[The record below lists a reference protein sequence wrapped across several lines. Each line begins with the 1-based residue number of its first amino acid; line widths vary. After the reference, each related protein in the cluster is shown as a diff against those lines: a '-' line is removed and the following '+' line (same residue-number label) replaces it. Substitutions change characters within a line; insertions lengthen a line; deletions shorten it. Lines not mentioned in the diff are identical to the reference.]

1 MYIKNRR
8 NSSEVKVY
16 SPFQYFCKLKDF
28 CFEIAYFSYTNR
40 WRSLEQDP
48 TAEFNRNKTD
58 KLKEV
63 FTFKFQN
70 NEKRNNFMDLPISF
84 NGRIF
89 SICKLL
95 RKR

>member
-1 MYIKNRR
+1 MKIIINID
-8 NSSEVKVY
+8 N
-16 SPFQYFCKLKDF
+16 L
-28 CFEIAYFSYTNR
+28 TLHNR

-48 TAEFNRNKTD
+48 TAEYNRNKTD

-70 NEKRNNFMDLPISF
+70 NEKRNNFMDLPITF

-89 SICKLL
+89 SICKQLQ
-95 RKR
+95 KR